1 MEKGNLNSLDDF
13 ITTIVMNF
21 ELTAPVKRVL
31 SRLSEIRKKGNEYL
45 VSFSDNGLSWKTRN
59 GRFSETIVVDA
70 YSKKIR
76 IEESGVK
83 DVSEDQEFKDY
94 VKATKNYFTKQIYS
108 VFDDKST
115 NYSYNREYVIARDK
129 NNTRIL
135 ASISKGYNF
144 FNGERFLGRSLNID
158 TKDVLKD
165 DDNNT
170 IDESSSSISD
180 NIYVLATGDRLEK
193 KTINGDTEC
202 YFFSKN
208 SASGDSFKKIINLD
222 EFDELMSLD
231 DDPYVVAN
239 NDIVYDVR
247 KTNYS

>member
-108 VFDDKST
+108 VFDNKST

-135 ASISKGYNF
+135 I
-144 FNGERFLGRSLNID
+144 
-158 TKDVLKD
+158 
-165 DDNNT
+165 
-170 IDESSSSISD
+170 
-180 NIYVLATGDRLEK
+180 
-193 KTINGDTEC
+193 
-202 YFFSKN
+202 
-208 SASGDSFKKIINLD
+208 
-222 EFDELMSLD
+222 LMMF
-231 DDPYVVAN
+231 
-239 NDIVYDVR
+239 
-247 KTNYS
+247 

>member
-21 ELTAPVKRVL
+21 ELTVPVKRVL

-83 DVSEDQEFKDY
+83 DVSEDQDFKDY

-115 NYSYNREYVIARDK
+115 NYSYNREYVIARGK

-208 SASGDSFKKIINLD
+208 SVSGDSFKKIINSD